1 MQISMGRT
9 NFSMMRSSHMPQKRG
24 IGVSM
29 VIDSDE
35 SFEEI
40 DEGDQNSEEH
50 SSLEE
55 INENDFFA

>member
-1 MQISMGRT
+1 
-9 NFSMMRSSHMPQKRG
+9 MPQKRG